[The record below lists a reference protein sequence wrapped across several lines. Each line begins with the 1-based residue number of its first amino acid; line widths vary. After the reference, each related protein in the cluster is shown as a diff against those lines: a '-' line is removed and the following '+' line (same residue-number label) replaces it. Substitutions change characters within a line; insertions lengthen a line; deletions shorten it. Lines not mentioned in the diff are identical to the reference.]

1 MIAEAVPF
9 LTQPLILKIEMALLT
24 SALVAIL
31 VLLLVGSWV
40 YCVLAAVAAHRYLA
54 MSPSALRTFPPIS
67 VLKPLCGQ
75 DDRLEENL
83 RSFFIQDYPDYEI
96 LFAVHRL
103 DDPAVAVANKVRR
116 EFPQGPKVH
125 LIETGQPSVPN
136 AKAHS
141 LGQLVA
147 QALHNILVMSDSDV
161 YVPPDLL
168 RRIAAEFQPADS
180 QKPPVGVVTCP
191 YRAVPGQGF
200 WSRLEAI
207 GMNTEFLAGVLVAW
221 LIGEMDFALGPTL
234 AARREIIEGM
244 GGFAELGHYLAE
256 DFVIGNRAPR
266 LGYRVILSSCIIEH
280 RIGSQTF
287 KGNLQHRLRWARST
301 RRSRP
306 AGYWGEIFTNPLPLA
321 LLVWLAAPKLWP
333 LVAVTV
339 LFRALAA
346 WSTANRVLH
355 DPLSRRRWWLIPL
368 QDLISG
374 CVWVAGFFGKTI
386 DWRGRRYKLLRDGR
400 FQFVGSVP
408 RTTAEGRQVHQTP
421 AAPFHQPYI
430 TPHEPEHV
438 PSPSADDAPAS
449 EAFRQEQT

>member
-1 MIAEAVPF
+1 
-9 LTQPLILKIEMALLT
+9 MALLT
-24 SALVAIL
+24 SAVVVLL

-40 YCVLAAVAAHRYLA
+40 YCTLTSIAARRYLA
-54 MSPSALRTFPPIS
+54 ISPPPLTTLPPIS

-75 DDRLEENL
+75 DDCLEENL

-103 DDPAVAVANKVRR
+103 DDPAVAVVDKVCR
-116 EFPQGPKVH
+116 EFPQGPTVH
-125 LIETGQPSVPN
+125 LIETGNPSVPN

-141 LGQLVA
+141 LGHLVA
-147 QALHNILVMSDSDV
+147 RAQHSILVMSDSDV

-168 RRIAAEFQPADS
+168 RRVAAEFQNPA
-180 QKPPVGVVTCP
+180 VGVVTCP

-221 LIGEMDFALGPTL
+221 LVGEMNFALGPTL
-234 AARREIIEGM
+234 AARREVIHAM
-244 GGFAELGHYLAE
+244 GAFAELGHYLAE

-266 LGYRVILSSCIIEH
+266 LGYRVVLSSCIIEH

-287 KGNLQHRLRWARST
+287 RGSLQHRLRWARST

-306 AGYWGEIFTNPLPLA
+306 SGYWGQIFTNPLPFA
-321 LLVWLAAPKLWP
+321 ILLLLTAPQLWP
-333 LVAVTV
+333 LVAVTA

-355 DPLSRRRWWLIPL
+355 DPLTRRNWWLVPF
-368 QDLISG
+368 QDLISAL
-374 CVWVAGFFGKTI
+374 VWLTGFFGNTI
-386 DWRGRRYKLLRDGR
+386 HWRDRRYKLLPDGR
-400 FQFVGSVP
+400 FQFVGSVSK
-408 RTTAEGRQVHQTP
+408 TSETAGQVRQAP
-421 AAPFHQPYI
+421 AAASHQPEI
-430 TPHEPEHV
+430 SPHKSDEEILRRRNTV
-438 PSPSADDAPAS
+438 SLQNVQDS
-449 EAFRQEQT
+449 QTNNQTCD

>member
-1 MIAEAVPF
+1 
-9 LTQPLILKIEMALLT
+9 MALLT
-24 SALVAIL
+24 PALVALL

-40 YCVLAAVAAHRYLA
+40 YCVMTSVAARRYLA
-54 MSPSALRTFPPIS
+54 ISPPALAALPPIS

-75 DDRLEENL
+75 DDSLEENL
-83 RSFFIQDYPDYEI
+83 RSFFTQDYSSYEI

-103 DDPAVAVANKVRR
+103 DDPAVAVVDKVRR
-116 EFPQGPKVH
+116 EFPHGPKVH
-125 LIETGQPSVPN
+125 MIETGEPAVPN
-136 AKAHS
+136 RKADG
-141 LGQLVA
+141 LGHLVA
-147 QALHNILVMSDSDV
+147 RAQHGILVMSDSDV

-168 RRIAAEFQPADS
+168 RRIAAEFQDPA
-180 QKPPVGVVTCP
+180 VGVVTCP

-207 GMNTEFLAGVLVAW
+207 GMNTEFLGGVLVAW
-221 LIGEMDFALGPTL
+221 LVGEMDFALGPTL
-234 AARREIIEGM
+234 AARREAIERM

-266 LGYRVILSSCIIEH
+266 LGYRVVLSSCVIEH

-306 AGYWGEIFTNPLPLA
+306 AGYWGEVFTNPLPIA
-321 LLVWLAAPKLWP
+321 LLLCLVSPNLWP
-333 LVAVTV
+333 LLAVTA

-346 WSTANRVLH
+346 WSTTEWVLH
-355 DPLSRRRWWLIPL
+355 DPLASRRWWLIPL

-374 CVWVAGFFGKTI
+374 LVWVSGFFGNTI

-400 FQFVGSVP
+400 FQFMGSVP
-408 RTTAEGRQVHQTP
+408 ETIRKAQVPP
-421 AAPFHQPYI
+421 A
-430 TPHEPEHV
+430 
-438 PSPSADDAPAS
+438 
-449 EAFRQEQT
+449 EAFPQHKISPHKTDEDALRG